1 MVEGAGSL
9 FGEAE
14 QQTLTHVAEFDQ
26 HHARRVAEDVLEAV
40 DDEVGQ
46 QQQDGIEDHHRCDG
60 W

>member
-14 QQTLTHVAEFDQ
+14 QQSLAHVAEFDQ
-26 HHARRVAEDVLEAV
+26 HYARRVAEDVLEAV

-46 QQQDGIEDHHRCDG
+46 QQQYGVDDHHGGNGR
-60 W
+60 